1 MGWNRNFDGYNF
13 TLGLDVQSFVIAMAV
28 NLGYFSLDTL
38 EIANDLGWTFATP
51 ASANE
56 SSYSYEANFYYD
68 SRYPSMNLILCL
80 RNVTVVPKGMM
91 TTLCLLQINQII
103 FGLPIFTSHGLWS
116 DQQLGPIPCNCSL
129 IEADSYLREACD
141 LFSLLSGYV
150 IFETYD
156 ESLSDFDNTA
166 SQLYAY
172 YLLVSKYSSYA
183 NLNDAMRDAL
193 EVAAAFTA
201 EVEYDDYALIMQ
213 YLLPNYILAPCY
225 ISNDYNTTCS
235 IVMFLSHD
243 FINNQVSEFH
253 YQLRNG
259 ACSDTLSISRD
270 KWLLAR
276 YYSFFHEAHTEIHT
290 CVHTHS

>member
-1 MGWNRNFDGYNF
+1 MDPGLMGWNRNFDGYNF

-38 EIANDLGWTFATP
+38 EIAYDLAWTFATP
-51 ASANE
+51 TSANE
-56 SSYSYEANFYYD
+56 SSNSYEANFYYD

-80 RNVTVVPKGMM
+80 RNVTVVSKGSM

-103 FGLPIFTSHGLWS
+103 FGLPILTSHGLWS

-129 IEADSYLREACD
+129 IEADSNLREACD

-156 ESLSDFDNTA
+156 ESLSDYDNVGN
-166 SQLYAY
+166 QLYAY
-172 YLLVSKYSSYA
+172 YLLVDKYSSYA
-183 NLNDAMRDAL
+183 DLNDAMRDAL
-193 EVAAAFTA
+193 EVAAAFTT
-201 EVEYDDYALIMQ
+201 EVEYEDYAWIMQ
-213 YLLPNYILAPCY
+213 YLIPNYILAPCY

-259 ACSDTLSISRD
+259 ACSDTLSIPRD

-276 YYSFFHEAHTEIHT
+276 YYSFFHE
-290 CVHTHS
+290 VHT